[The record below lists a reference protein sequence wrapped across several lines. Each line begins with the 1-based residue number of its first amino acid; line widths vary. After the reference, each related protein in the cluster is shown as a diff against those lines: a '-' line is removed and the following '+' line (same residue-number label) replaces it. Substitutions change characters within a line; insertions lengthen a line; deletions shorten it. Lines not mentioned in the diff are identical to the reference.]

1 MPATSAGMTA
11 ESDASY
17 VGNGLGL
24 PKRTD
29 MRAAARTTGREDA
42 MISRR
47 AWLAGAVASTAALT
61 RRADAQAY
69 PSRVIK
75 MIVPFA
81 PGGPA
86 DTLARLAAQ
95 QIST

>member
-1 MPATSAGMTA
+1 
-11 ESDASY
+11 
-17 VGNGLGL
+17 
-24 PKRTD
+24 
-29 MRAAARTTGREDA
+29 

-47 AWLAGAVASTAALT
+47 AWLAGAVASTAGLV

-81 PGGPA
+81 PGG
-86 DTLARLAAQ
+86 DRK
-95 QIST
+95 SVV